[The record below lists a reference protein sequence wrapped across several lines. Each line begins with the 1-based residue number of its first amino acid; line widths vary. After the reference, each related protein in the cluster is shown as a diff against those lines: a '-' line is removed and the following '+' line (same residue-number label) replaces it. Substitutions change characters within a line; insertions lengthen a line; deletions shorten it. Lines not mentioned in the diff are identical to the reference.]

1 MANTANR
8 ITPKGFLKML
18 SLLHLGIAATPIVLG
33 IFFYV
38 QSRNAK
44 LSLDDEGD
52 MFMAIVPLIAIS
64 SIFVGDLLIKKWIG
78 NLPEKMALRDKLA
91 KFQSAAIIKYAL
103 MEGAALFALV
113 IFSNTQNLTYFLIGV
128 FMIFYLILQRPT
140 KDKVE
145 RMLNFK
151 GKEKAQ
157 FDRLDE
163 PLD

>member
-8 ITPKGFLKML
+8 ITPGGFLKML
-18 SLLHLGIAATPIVLG
+18 SFLHLGIAATPIALG

-38 QSRNAK
+38 QSQNAEI
-44 LSLDDEGD
+44 SFEDEGD

-64 SIFVGDLLIKKWIG
+64 SIFIGDFLFKKWIG
-78 NLPEKMALRDKLA
+78 SLPEKMALRDKLA

-103 MEGAALFALV
+103 MEGAALFAMV
-113 IFSNTQNLTYFLIGV
+113 IFSNTQNLTYLLIGV

-140 KDKVE
+140 KDKIE
-145 RMLNFK
+145 RLLNLR
-151 GKEKAQ
+151 GEEKAQ
-157 FDRLDE
+157 FDQLNE